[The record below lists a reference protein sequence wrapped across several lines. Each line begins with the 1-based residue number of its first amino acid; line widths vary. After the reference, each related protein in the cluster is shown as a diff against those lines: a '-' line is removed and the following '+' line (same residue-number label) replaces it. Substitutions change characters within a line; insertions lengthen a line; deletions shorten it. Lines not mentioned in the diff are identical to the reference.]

1 VRPHPR
7 RRGHSRKGAVERRSV
22 DVEESGDLPHRLALV
37 EELTGVVLLLRRQ
50 FGLPS
55 KLYPAASGDLHT
67 GRVPIFP
74 VNR

>member
-1 VRPHPR
+1 
-7 RRGHSRKGAVERRSV
+7 V